1 MPLNLRDYDPVLYH
15 ITAKANLTSIRLE
28 RKLYSKRR
36 SFLDQ
41 RAIAYRGSALH
52 EGHAK
57 YTGGWCF
64 ADLDHALTERVFFW
78 PENRMGT
85 YGKRFFNVADDA
97 MLRVSF
103 QELLKRNP
111 SAVPFFRNCD
121 TAKKANR
128 WCEVWS

>member
-52 EGHAK
+52 GKLESEG
-57 YTGGWCF
+57 TQ
-64 ADLDHALTERVFFW
+64 ERV
-78 PENRMGT
+78 
-85 YGKRFFNVADDA
+85 VASLPDL
-97 MLRVSF
+97 MEYQRT
-103 QELLKRNP
+103 R
-111 SAVPFFRNCD
+111 SAASGAP
-121 TAKKANR
+121 KKAFP
-128 WCEVWS
+128 